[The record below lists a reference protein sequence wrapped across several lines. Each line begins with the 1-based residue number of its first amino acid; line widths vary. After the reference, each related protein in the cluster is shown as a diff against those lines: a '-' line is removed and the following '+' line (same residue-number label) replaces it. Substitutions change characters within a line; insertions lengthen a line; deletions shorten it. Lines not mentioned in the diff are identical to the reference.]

1 MRRPERR
8 WGDARN
14 AIGQYEQVFVA
25 CDQVVGPS
33 RSLSA
38 QQGCQDGLIIG
49 VLQVL
54 FRAGLG
60 LRFDDFNL
68 EA

>member
-8 WGDARN
+8 RGDDRK
-14 AIGQYEQVFVA
+14 AIGQCEQVFVA